1 MNVLIADGNNDRSQP
16 LVVKPENNYLAL
28 NERCRVAELAVEVSV
43 TLTRGEELSKCLRKC
58 AESMAKHLDAAFV
71 GIWTLGDRVLEL
83 LASAAADELPPE
95 VEFGQAIVE
104 RIAEERRSYRTNAV
118 LRDLGT
124 LDQDWARRA
133 GVSAFTGYPLIVEER
148 LVGVLGIFAQQELPE
163 AMMETLAAIADA
175 IAGCVQCKW
184 TEAKLR
190 ESESRFRQL
199 AENIGEVL
207 WITSPVERE
216 VLYVSPAC
224 ESIWGRTSAT
234 LLEQPNLFF
243 DTIHPDD
250 RSRVLG
256 TLQSDLDLPYEL
268 EYRIVRPDS
277 NVRWIRERAFPI
289 RDTEGL
295 VNRIAHVTEDVTE
308 RHQREMLLRQ
318 SQKMEAVGRLAGGVA
333 HDFNNLLSVIFGHSA
348 LLAAS
353 FPTRERVRDSVA
365 EINRAAEQAAALT
378 QQLLAFGRRQLLEPR
393 ILDLSSVLVESQN
406 LLRRVIGEEVRL
418 KMLLAPRLHQV
429 NADPGQINQIL
440 LNLALN
446 ARDAMPEGGELT
458 IETRDVSFDAGFA
471 TLHPETRP
479 GNYVM
484 LAVTDTGAGM
494 TPEVRAR
501 IFEPFFSTKSH
512 STGLGLSVVDGIVS
526 QNGGYLTVAT
536 GPGLGTT
543 FNIYLPAVEEPVKR
557 PSRSVSAEPVTS
569 NETILLVEDEDS
581 VREVTALLLESLGY
595 RVLQVASAEE
605 ALALA
610 ESKQG
615 RIDLLFTDVIM
626 PGMSGWEL
634 AEAFR
639 TYDPGIRV
647 LFQSGHTDDIVV
659 RLGILNSEVAFLQK
673 PFSLR
678 SLGKKIREL
687 FNQK

>member
-1 MNVLIADGNNDRSQP
+1 MSVLIADASKDRSQP
-16 LVVKPENNYLAL
+16 LAVKSENKYQVL

-43 TLTRGEELSKCLRKC
+43 ILTRGHELGKCLRTC
-58 AESMAKHLDAAFV
+58 AESIAKHLDAALV
-71 GIWTLGDRVLEL
+71 GIWTHTDRALEL
-83 LASAAADELPPE
+83 QAQAVAVELPVGIE
-95 VEFGQAIVE
+95 VGQAIVG
-104 RIAEERRSYRTNAV
+104 RIAKERNSYRTNAV
-118 LRDLGT
+118 QRDLG
-124 LDQDWARRA
+124 DREQDWARRT
-133 GVSAFTGYPLIVEER
+133 GVSAFTGYPLVVGQR
-148 LVGVLGIFAQQELPE
+148 LLGVLGIFTQGELPE
-163 AMMETLAAIADA
+163 AMMETLAAIAEA
-175 IAGCVQCKW
+175 IAGCIQCKW
-184 TEAKLR
+184 TEADLR

-199 AENIGEVL
+199 VENIGEVL
-207 WITSPVERE
+207 WMTDPVERE

-224 ESIWGRTSAT
+224 ESIWGRTSET

-243 DTIHPDD
+243 DAIYPED
-250 RSRVLG
+250 RPRVLG
-256 TLQSDLDLPYEL
+256 TLQSELDAPYEL

-289 RDTEGL
+289 RDAEGL

-308 RHQREMLLRQ
+308 KRQREMLLRQ

-333 HDFNNLLSVIFGHSA
+333 HDFNNQLSVIFGHSA

-353 FPTRERVRDSVA
+353 APSRERVRDSVA
-365 EINRAAEQAAALT
+365 EINRAAEKAAALT

-393 ILDLSSVLVESQN
+393 VLDLSSVLAESRS
-406 LLRRVIGEEVRL
+406 LLRRVIGERVRL
-418 KMLLAPRLHQV
+418 KMLLAPRLRQV
-429 NADPGQINQIL
+429 NADPVQINQIL

-458 IETRDVSFDAGFA
+458 IETRDVDFDSGFA
-471 TLHPETRP
+471 FLHPETRP
-479 GNYVM
+479 GSYVLM
-484 LAVTDTGAGM
+484 AVTDTGAGM
-494 TPEVRAR
+494 VPEVRAR
-501 IFEPFFSTKSH
+501 IFEPFFSTKSD

-526 QNGGYLTVAT
+526 QNGGYLTVVT
-536 GPGLGTT
+536 DPSLGTT
-543 FNIYLPAVEEPVKR
+543 FSIYLPAVEEPLRR
-557 PSRSVSAEPVTS
+557 PSRSAVAKPGVS

-605 ALALA
+605 ALAFA
-610 ESKQG
+610 QSKEA

-639 TYDPGIRV
+639 TYDPRIRV

-659 RLGILNSEVAFLQK
+659 RLGILNAEVAFLQK
-673 PFSLR
+673 PFSLG

-687 FNQK
+687 FDQK

>member
-1 MNVLIADGNNDRSQP
+1 M
-16 LVVKPENNYLAL
+16 
-28 NERCRVAELAVEVSV
+28 
-43 TLTRGEELSKCLRKC
+43 
-58 AESMAKHLDAAFV
+58 V
-71 GIWTLGDRVLEL
+71 GIWTHTDRALEL
-83 LASAAADELPPE
+83 QARAAADELPTGI
-95 VEFGQAIVE
+95 EFGQAIVG
-104 RIAEERRSYRTNAV
+104 RIAEERNPYRTNV
-118 LRDLGT
+118 VQRDLGGRE
-124 LDQDWARRA
+124 QDWARRT
-133 GVSAFTGYPLIVEER
+133 GVSAFTGYPLIVGER
-148 LVGVLGIFAQQELPE
+148 LLGVLGIFTQGELPE
-163 AMMETLAAIADA
+163 AMMETLAAIAEA
-175 IAGCVQCKW
+175 VAGCIQCNW
-184 TEAKLR
+184 TEAELR

-199 AENIGEVL
+199 AENIGEGL
-207 WITSPVERE
+207 WMTDPVERE

-243 DTIHPDD
+243 DTIHPED
-250 RSRVLG
+250 RPRVLD
-256 TLQSDLDLPYEL
+256 TLQGELDAPYEL

-289 RDTEGL
+289 RDAEGL

-308 RHQREMLLRQ
+308 KRQREMLLRQ

-353 FPTRERVRDSVA
+353 APSRERVRDSVA
-365 EINRAAEQAAALT
+365 EINRAAEKAAALT

-393 ILDLSSVLVESQN
+393 VLDLNSVLAESRS
-406 LLRRVIGEEVRL
+406 LLRRVIGEQVRL
-418 KMLLAPRLHQV
+418 NMLVAPRLRQV

-458 IETRDVSFDAGFA
+458 IETRDVDFDSGFA
-471 TLHPETRP
+471 SLHPETRP
-479 GNYVM
+479 GSYVL

-494 TPEVRAR
+494 APEVRAR
-501 IFEPFFSTKSH
+501 IFEPFFSTKSD

-536 GPGLGTT
+536 GPSLGTT
-543 FNIYLPAVEEPVKR
+543 FSIFLPAVEEPLKR
-557 PSRSVSAEPVTS
+557 PSRSAAAKSAVS

-610 ESKQG
+610 ESKQA

-639 TYDPGIRV
+639 TYDPRIRV

-659 RLGILNSEVAFLQK
+659 RLGILNAEVAFLQK
-673 PFSLR
+673 PFSLG

-687 FNQK
+687 SIRNKTGWYPVP

>member
-1 MNVLIADGNNDRSQP
+1 MNVLIAEGNSDRIQP
-16 LVVKPENNYLAL
+16 MMVEPENDYLTL
-28 NERCRVAELAVEVSV
+28 NERCRVAELAVEISV
-43 TLTRGEELSKCLRKC
+43 TLTRGDELSECLRTC
-58 AESMAKHLDAAFV
+58 AESMAKHLDAALI
-71 GIWTLGDRVLEL
+71 GIWTLHDRALEL
-83 LASAAADELPPE
+83 WAIAAADEPPPG
-95 VEFGQAIVE
+95 VEIGQAIAE
-104 RIAEERRSYRTNAV
+104 RIAEERSSYRTNAV
-118 LRDLGT
+118 LSDLGT
-124 LDQDWARRA
+124 HEQDWARRA
-133 GVSAFTGYPLIVEER
+133 GVLAFTGFPLIIEER
-148 LVGVLGIFAQQELPE
+148 LVGVLGIFTQQELPE

-175 IAGCVQCKW
+175 VAGCIRCKW
-184 TEAKLR
+184 TEEELR

-199 AENIGEVL
+199 AENISEVL
-207 WITSPVERE
+207 WMTDPVERE
-216 VLYVSPAC
+216 VLYVSPVC
-224 ESIWGRTSAT
+224 ESVWGRSGRS

-243 DTIHPDD
+243 DAIHPDD
-250 RSRVLG
+250 RPRVLG
-256 TLQSDLDLPYEL
+256 TLQSELDAPYEL

-289 RDTEGL
+289 RDAEGR
-295 VNRIAHVTEDVTE
+295 VNRVAHVSEDVTE
-308 RHQREMLLRQ
+308 RRQREMLLRQ

-353 FPTRERVRDSVA
+353 APSRERVRDSVA

-393 ILDLSSVLVESQN
+393 VLDLGSVLAESRS
-406 LLRRVIGEEVRL
+406 LLRRVIGEGVRL
-418 KMLLAPRLHQV
+418 KMLLAPRLRQV

-458 IETRDVSFDAGFA
+458 IETRDVDFDAEFA
-471 TLHPETRP
+471 TAHPETRP
-479 GNYVM
+479 GSYVL
-484 LAVTDTGAGM
+484 LAVTDTGTGM
-494 TPEVRAR
+494 TPEVRSR
-501 IFEPFFSTKSH
+501 IFEPFFSTKSD

-536 GPGLGTT
+536 DPGLGTT
-543 FNIYLPAVEEPVKR
+543 FSIYLPAVEEPLKR
-557 PSRSVSAEPVTS
+557 PSRSVSAKPAVS

-610 ESKQG
+610 QSKKA

-639 TYDPGIRV
+639 THDPRIKV

-673 PFSLR
+673 PFSLG

-687 FNQK
+687 FDQK